1 MGIKERY
8 IQRVR
13 GENSVPLGE
22 RGGTLPKLT
31 FLGVSRHLVGM
42 RAPSSLGL
50 RVGG

>member
-1 MGIKERY
+1 MGIKERE
-8 IQRVR
+8 IQRGC

-22 RGGTLPKLT
+22 RKGTLVKFT

-50 RVGG
+50 RVG